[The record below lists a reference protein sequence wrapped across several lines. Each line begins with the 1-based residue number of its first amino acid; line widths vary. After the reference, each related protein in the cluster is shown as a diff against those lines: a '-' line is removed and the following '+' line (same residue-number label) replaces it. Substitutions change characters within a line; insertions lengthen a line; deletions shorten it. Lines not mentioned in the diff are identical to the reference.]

1 MIKKTHA
8 RDLLLLPAFHFLN
21 ETAMFQDR
29 HILFAAPAFIIA
41 PLMLSNFLL
50 PFNNLRQSGQIFP
63 QFTHTRT
70 RQSFT
75 PFTTISGLLIVGKT
89 HFSIEKKDSSV
100 HTEESRDCLGEG
112 NQDNHSLNKLNNV
125 LY

>member
-1 MIKKTHA
+1 MQGIFFFF
-8 RDLLLLPAFHFLN
+8 RRFHFLN
-21 ETAMFQDR
+21 ETAMFRDR

-89 HFSIEKKDSSV
+89 HFSIEKNDSSV

-112 NQDNHSLNKLNNV
+112 NKDNHSLNKLNNV